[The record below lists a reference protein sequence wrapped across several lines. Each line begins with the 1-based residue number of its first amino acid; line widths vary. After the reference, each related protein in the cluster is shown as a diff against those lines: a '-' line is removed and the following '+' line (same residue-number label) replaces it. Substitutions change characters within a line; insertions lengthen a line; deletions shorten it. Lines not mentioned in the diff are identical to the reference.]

1 MDTLSQL
8 DILAREARDFASIIE
23 HNPADDL
30 DLQNACELFSNYLH
44 NQLDIVAID
53 DASHMAHETSQR
65 LYKLS
70 ELISPEIN
78 PENKQSLDGQIW
90 KDRLSK
96 YADQIKSLNQVAA

>member
-1 MDTLSQL
+1 MDISSQL
-8 DILAREARDFASIIE
+8 DTLTQEAQDFAYIIE
-23 HNPADDL
+23 RNSADDL
-30 DLQNACELFSNYLH
+30 DLLNACELFSNYLH
-44 NQLDIVAID
+44 NQLDSVAID
-53 DASHMAHETSQR
+53 NTSHKTHETTQR

-78 PENKQSLDGQIW
+78 PEKKQPLGGQNW